1 MISNDLKFLIDNFVD
16 ILSLEDL
23 LKLQL
28 VLYGEKEEDIIINEI
43 NLRLGGK

>member
-28 VLYGEKEEDIIINEI
+28 VLYGEREEDIIINEI
-43 NLRLGGK
+43 NLRLRGK